1 MDLVDLINN
10 NMWVIK
16 HRKIFYAFSLLLLLA
31 SVVSF
36 AVWGLKPGIDF
47 TGGTLISVDYPN
59 GRPEQSVITE
69 SVSSIDDKA
78 SVRPAGP
85 NGYIIRMKPIDQEQ
99 KSEVMKALFVG
110 VSGST
115 DLEQN
120 DTGSTTVVAELKTF
134 DSIGP
139 VLGAEALR
147 KALVSI
153 VLVIAGIVLFI
164 TFAFRKV
171 SEPVSSWKYGLVAIA
186 ALVHDVIIPTGV
198 FSVLGHFAGYEVD
211 TLFVTALL
219 VILGFSV
226 HDTIVV
232 FDRVR
237 ENLRLSSSKKSFTD
251 VVGESINQTIVRSVN
266 TSLTTLIALLVLYF
280 VGGSA
285 TEHFSLALIIG
296 IAAGT
301 YSSIFVGSALLVT
314 IEKWGK
320 GKKS

>member
-1 MDLVDLINN
+1 
-10 NMWVIK
+10 MWIIK
-16 HRKIFYAFSLLLLLA
+16 HRAIFYTLSIVLIAA
-31 SVVSF
+31 SVFSF
-36 AVWGLKPGIDF
+36 AKWGLNFGIDF
-47 TGGTLISVDYPN
+47 TGGTLIEVDYS
-59 GRPEQSVITE
+59 GTRPAQSELLT
-69 SVSSIDDKA
+69 SISIIDEKA
-78 SVRPAGP
+78 SVRPAG
-85 NGYIIRMKPIDQEQ
+85 NNSYIIRMKPIDQTE
-99 KSEVMKALFVG
+99 KSKVLAVLGISSEEINSQNSNA
-110 VSGST
+110 ST
-115 DLEQN
+115 
-120 DTGSTTVVAELKTF
+120 SVASLKTF

-147 KALVSI
+147 KATVSI
-153 VLVIAGIVLFI
+153 VLVILGIVLFI
-164 TFAFRKV
+164 TFVFRKV
-171 SEPVSSWKYGLVAIA
+171 SEPVSSWKYGLVAII

-198 FSVLGHFAGYEVD
+198 FSVLGHYAGYEID
-211 TLFVTALL
+211 TLFVTAIL

-237 ENLRLSSSKKSFTD
+237 ENLRLSSSKKPFVE
-251 VVGESINQTIVRSVN
+251 VVGESVNQTLVRSIN

-314 IEKWGK
+314 IERWGK
-320 GKKS
+320 KK